1 MAGISQQ
8 AVFDAFIRNGQSQS
22 DNVDLG
28 GYRLVGLSIP
38 ATFEPTTVSFLASFD
53 GSTWNP
59 VFDANGTE
67 VTATVS
73 TSRRV
78 VLSPANFY
86 GLKWVRVRGGTAA
99 SPTTVAAD
107 RTVRL
112 IAEA

>member
-8 AVFDAFIRNGQSQS
+8 AVFDAFIRNGQSLS
-22 DNVDLG
+22 DNVDMG
-28 GYRLVGLSIP
+28 SYRLVGLSIP
-38 ATFEPTTVSFLASFD
+38 GTFEPTTVSFMASFD
-53 GSTWNP
+53 GSTWMP
-59 VFDANGTE
+59 IFDATGTE

-73 TSRRV
+73 TNRRV
-78 VLSPANFY
+78 VLNPANFY
-86 GLKWVRVRGGTAA
+86 GVKWVRVRGGTSG